1 MKCSNYFLLKQY
13 MEMKS
18 KSPSSKSPS
27 SKSSSSKSSSS
38 KSRSSKSPSSKS
50 PSSKSPSSKS
60 PSSNN
65 TSSYSRRNI
74 FERFGDSSAHIVQK
88 LIDDD
93 IAETLLNN
101 DAGKF
106 KLNKKELDYILQQ
119 LINKNTTTKKYEMVM
134 KELQNFLGFQPNE
147 AQYKRILYI
156 FKFCMKNRKFSFEID
171 MLLEVMNEKLFN
183 FFAKIIVDKEITNQ
197 KDYDQTLSDIFNFI
211 QHNYYDYEGEEY
223 DTWLIRFLE
232 YFAKHR
238 KFNLK
243 HFKKLSSSILNYYGN
258 YDYEG
263 VVKNN
268 NMAVFVEKII
278 KKENIDVTE
287 TKQNIKQIYK
297 ILLNIYHEIF
307 DTILFL
313 IYEEDMKIEL
323 HYRQTSELI
332 VLMDLLFKRINEI
345 IIMFDTND
353 FQDKAIK
360 DALVLDIESLDA
372 NPKWRSSGKY
382 DGMSPPRTKIRRIIL
397 GDNDTL
403 TILQKH
409 NVHSNVQYV
418 LDDFEIVN

>member
-1 MKCSNYFLLKQY
+1 
-13 MEMKS
+13 MET
-18 KSPSSKSPS
+18 KSPSYKSSP
-27 SKSSSSKSSSS
+27 KSSSSSSSSSSSPKSSSS
-38 KSRSSKSPSSKS
+38 SSSPKS
-50 PSSKSPSSKS
+50 
-60 PSSNN
+60 
-65 TSSYSRRNI
+65 SSYSKRNI
-74 FERFGDSSAHIVQK
+74 FEKFRDSSVHIVQN
-88 LIDDD
+88 LINDD

-101 DAGKF
+101 DTGKF
-106 KLNKKELDYILQQ
+106 KLNNNELDYILNQ
-119 LINKNTTTKKYEMVM
+119 LINKNTTTTKKYEMVI
-134 KELQNFLGFQPNE
+134 KELQNFLWFEPNE

-156 FKFCMKNRKFSFEID
+156 FKFCMKNRRFSFEID

-183 FFAKIIVDKEITNQ
+183 FFAKIIVDKEITAQ
-197 KDYDQTLSDIFNFI
+197 KDYDQTLSDICNFI
-211 QHNYYDYEGEEY
+211 QYDYYDYEGEEY

-268 NMAVFVEKII
+268 NMVIFVEKII

-307 DTILFL
+307 DRILFL

-323 HYRQTSELI
+323 HYSQTSELI

-345 IIMFDTND
+345 II
-353 FQDKAIK
+353 
-360 DALVLDIESLDA
+360 
-372 NPKWRSSGKY
+372 
-382 DGMSPPRTKIRRIIL
+382 
-397 GDNDTL
+397 
-403 TILQKH
+403 
-409 NVHSNVQYV
+409 
-418 LDDFEIVN
+418 

>member
-1 MKCSNYFLLKQY
+1 
-13 MEMKS
+13 MET
-18 KSPSSKSPS
+18 
-27 SKSSSSKSSSS
+27 
-38 KSRSSKSPSSKS
+38 KSPSSKS

-60 PSSNN
+60 PSSNI
-65 TSSYSRRNI
+65 SSYSKRNI
-74 FERFGDSSAHIVQK
+74 FEKFRDSSVHIVQN
-88 LIDDD
+88 LINDD

-101 DAGKF
+101 DTGKF
-106 KLNKKELDYILQQ
+106 KLNNNELDYILNQ
-119 LINKNTTTKKYEMVM
+119 LINKNTTTTKKYEMVM
-134 KELQNFLGFQPNE
+134 KELQNFLGFEPNE

-156 FKFCMKNRKFSFEID
+156 FKFCMKNRRFSFEID

-183 FFAKIIVDKEITNQ
+183 FFAKIIVDKEITAQ
-197 KDYDQTLSDIFNFI
+197 KDYDQTLSDICNFI
-211 QHNYYDYEGEEY
+211 QDNYYDYEGEEY

-268 NMAVFVEKII
+268 NMVIFVEKII

-307 DTILFL
+307 DRILFL

-345 IIMFDTND
+345 IIKFDTNA

-360 DALVLDIESLDA
+360 DALVLDIESIDA

-382 DGMSPPRTKIRRIIL
+382 DRMSPPMTKIRRIIL

-403 TILQKH
+403 TILQQH

>member
-27 SKSSSSKSSSS
+27 SKSPSSKSSSS
-38 KSRSSKSPSSKS
+38 KSSSSQS

-93 IAETLLNN
+93 IAETLMNN

-119 LINKNTTTKKYEMVM
+119 LINKNTTTTKKYEMVM

-183 FFAKIIVDKEITNQ
+183 FFAKIIVDKEITDQ

-307 DTILFL
+307 DMILFL

-409 NVHSNVQYV
+409 HVHTNVQYV
-418 LDDFEIVN
+418 VDDFEIVN

>member
-1 MKCSNYFLLKQY
+1 MNLYFIRILYLNYFLLKQY
-13 MEMKS
+13 IEMKS
-18 KSPSSKSPS
+18 VSSKSPS

-38 KSRSSKSPSSKS
+38 QS

-93 IAETLLNN
+93 IAETLMNN

-119 LINKNTTTKKYEMVM
+119 LINKNTTTTKKYEMVM

-183 FFAKIIVDKEITNQ
+183 FFAKIIVDKEITDQ

-307 DTILFL
+307 DMILFL

-409 NVHSNVQYV
+409 HVHTNVQYV
-418 LDDFEIVN
+418 VDDFEIVN